1 MTINQRRL
9 RDGIL
14 LLKVYTPLKLI
25 KRRNVHLAPAQYTN
39 YLQKA
44 VPLATAIS

>member
-1 MTINQRRL
+1 MTMNPTRL
-9 RDGIL
+9 RGSIV
-14 LLKVYTPLKLI
+14 LLKVYIQLKLV
-25 KRRNVHLAPAQYTN
+25 KSRNARLAPVQYIN

>member
-1 MTINQRRL
+1 MAMNHKRL
-9 RDGIL
+9 KGRIV
-14 LLKVYTPLKLI
+14 LLKVYTQLKLI
-25 KRRNVHLAPAQYTN
+25 KRRNPHLAPAEYIN